1 MSTASSPEARR
12 NCAKKLREEALRAR
26 RLALTLSQ
34 DSDRQRLTDY
44 AEELE
49 REASRLEQ

>member
-1 MSTASSPEARR
+1 MNTASSPETRR
-12 NCAKKLREEALRAR
+12 NYAKKLREEALRAR
-26 RLALTLSQ
+26 RLAETLSQ

-49 REASRLEQ
+49 REASRVER